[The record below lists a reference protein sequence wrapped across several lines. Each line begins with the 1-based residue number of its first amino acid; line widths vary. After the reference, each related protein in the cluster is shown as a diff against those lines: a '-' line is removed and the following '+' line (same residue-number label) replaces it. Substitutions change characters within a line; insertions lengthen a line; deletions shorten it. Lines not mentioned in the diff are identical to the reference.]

1 MTNIVGKSMASAH
14 ARRYPRLTVRVRVEY
29 SVAGESFRCLA
40 QTLSGGGLFLTE
52 VQGLEPGMEIS
63 VRFRPAKHLPL
74 IQAKARVLYLWG
86 ERGAGVEFTEISTA
100 DRQVLLRRIL
110 QQTGD
115 RRRLPRV
122 HLATQVEFEQCMSL
136 AFSRDISLG
145 GMFIETTSLLPV
157 GSPLT
162 VRFNLDYKDR
172 VVTALGRVAYQI
184 EKMGMG
190 IFFTN
195 IEPKDS
201 EAIREYVESLQN
213 LPRTEPTP
221 CNQTK

>member
-1 MTNIVGKSMASAH
+1 
-14 ARRYPRLTVRVRVEY
+14 
-29 SVAGESFRCLA
+29 
-40 QTLSGGGLFLTE
+40 
-52 VQGLEPGMEIS
+52 
-63 VRFRPAKHLPL
+63 
-74 IQAKARVLYLWG
+74 
-86 ERGAGVEFTEISTA
+86 
-100 DRQVLLRRIL
+100 
-110 QQTGD
+110 
-115 RRRLPRV
+115 
-122 HLATQVEFEQCMSL
+122 MSL

-190 IFFTN
+190 IFFTK

>member
-1 MTNIVGKSMASAH
+1 
-14 ARRYPRLTVRVRVEY
+14 
-29 SVAGESFRCLA
+29 
-40 QTLSGGGLFLTE
+40 
-52 VQGLEPGMEIS
+52 MEIS

-172 VVTALGRVAYQI
+172 VVTALGRMSLI
-184 EKMGMG
+184 RSKKWEWE
-190 IFFTN
+190 FSSRN

-201 EAIREYVESLQN
+201 EAIREYVESLQD
-213 LPRTEPTP
+213 LPLYRTHAL
-221 CNQTK
+221 